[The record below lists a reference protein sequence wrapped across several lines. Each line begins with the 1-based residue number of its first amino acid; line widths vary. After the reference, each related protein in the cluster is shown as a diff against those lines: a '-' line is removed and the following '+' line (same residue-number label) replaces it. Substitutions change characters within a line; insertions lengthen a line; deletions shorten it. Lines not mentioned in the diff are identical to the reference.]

1 MASFGRFIQNVT
13 RGARL
18 ARSGVPITTG
28 MCCGHRAYSLLSE
41 SQFSAHRGR
50 RFSKVISLPITI
62 ARHLHGSTNT
72 KLETP
77 VSYVSSKSSKIEI
90 NVKVDGGLLLED
102 PEGYINLWK
111 LFDQYKVLCFEP
123 TDSSNT
129 KLCFTSFAVD
139 ILKELY
145 MIVLKEGQGAD
156 FLFKFEA
163 SQILVKWDSGIVEH
177 IAIPASQFQSGL
189 VYSICGT
196 VIGLN
201 CNELLH
207 LMLLAQNKRDY
218 GLSEDWLRTR

>member
-28 MCCGHRAYSLLSE
+28 MRCGHRAYSLLSESQFHRAYSLLSE

-123 TDSSNT
+123 TDSSNA

-163 SQILVKWDSGIVEH
+163 SQILVKWDCGIVEH
-177 IAIPASQFQSGL
+177 IAIPASQFQSGKSIYVDRIVGAFTSL

-196 VIGLN
+196 VI
-201 CNELLH
+201 
-207 LMLLAQNKRDY
+207 D
-218 GLSEDWLRTR
+218 